1 MPFRVRAKNFQS
13 IEDAEITV
21 KGFTV
26 ITGRNNSGK
35 TALMRA
41 IYGAFVNAPSSS
53 YLRHGTDALSVEID
67 FLDGHSLRWEKGVKT
82 KPTYV
87 IDGKTLHPGRE
98 VPSEVQALGVKS
110 LTAGSAVIW
119 PQIAPQ
125 LTGVVFLLDQSGAA
139 VAEAVAD
146 VDRVSKLTGALK
158 LAESDRRAAA
168 SELKTRR
175 KDLTQAEDR
184 LSKYVSLVD
193 IEAAVEDA
201 RVHLSEIESLKA
213 TLAALEAVRT
223 RMMRAQTLV
232 DRHRAFSGSIPL
244 LPAPMDPVISDVVG
258 MEILGRRW
266 NTAQEQIRRFNGV
279 GHVIVPDMIPT
290 TDAETADTLM
300 RQSLRYTKLSRFI
313 RAATSVASVDLP
325 LTVGVTEVSDLQAL
339 AQTRQQY
346 YRSRK
351 VVVHGSKLEDV
362 PALSD
367 KVSKGVDLLLT
378 LQTRKDTVQRLRTSL
393 VDLSNATVRV
403 EGQVSEVEREIHDL
417 RHDLGECPL
426 CGRSA

>member
-158 LAESDRRAAA
+158 LAESDRRSAA

-175 KDLTQAEDR
+175 KDLAQAEDR

-193 IEAAVEDA
+193 IESAVAD
-201 RVHLSEIESLKA
+201 VQSLHAEVEACKA
-213 TLAALEAVRT
+213 TLATLEGVRT
-223 RMMRAQTLV
+223 KLVRSRAVVERLR
-232 DRHRAFSGSIPL
+232 DFLGSAPV
-244 LPAPMDPVISDVVG
+244 LPHPMDSVISDVVS
-258 MEILGRRW
+258 MESLGKRW
-266 NTAQEQIRRFNGV
+266 NTAQGQIHRFQGV
-279 GHVIVPDMIPT
+279 GHVVIPEPVPT
-290 TDAETADTLM
+290 TDAETADTLA
-300 RQSLRYTKLSRFI
+300 RQSLRYAKLSRFI
-313 RAATSVASVDLP
+313 CVADPVTASVLP
-325 LTVGVTEVSDLQAL
+325 STVPPSEATDIQVLSQL
-339 AQTRQQY
+339 RQQY
-346 YRSRK
+346 HRSRK
-351 VVVHGSKLEDV
+351 VVEHGARLGDA
-362 PALSD
+362 PTLSD
-367 KVSKGVDLLLT
+367 KVHRGVDLLST
-378 LQTRKDTVQRLRTSL
+378 LQTRKDTVHRLRTSIL
-393 VDLSNATVRV
+393 DLSDTTVRV
-403 EGQVSEVEREIHDL
+403 EGQVSDVEREIHDL

-426 CGRSA
+426 CGRST